1 MFGPLSNPFYWL
13 IHITF
18 SRMFWQIAV
27 VVNWQTMKN
36 ALLSFSLLLNLSKL
50 VTEAFKLWS
59 WFQKLLNTTIQCSW
73 NRILIIYC
81 IHVITQKFHIF
92 DTTVVFCSL
101 RKWRMFHM
109 TRLEPRKEKFT
120 WKGRTTLNFRPGR
133 WKDLRENLTHLK
145 HMEQKIKW
153 RKRTR

>member
-27 VVNWQTMKN
+27 VVNWKTVNIVQ
-36 ALLSFSLLLNLSKL
+36 FSLLSNLSK
-50 VTEAFKLWS
+50 VMKEALKLRLS
-59 WFQKLLNTTIQCSW
+59 FQKLLSTTIECSW
-73 NRILIIYC
+73 DRTLIYC
-81 IHVITQKFHIF
+81 IHVMTWKFHIF
-92 DTTVVFCSL
+92 DTNVIFCSL
-101 RKWRMFHM
+101 RKSRMFHM
-109 TRLEPRKEKFT
+109 THLEPRREKFT

-145 HMEQKIKW
+145 HMEQKTKW